1 MSIDVKRAYDA
12 YEARFST
19 QFGDKAVGAFV
30 KFGSHMVQKL
40 ATDDFM
46 KRLEGYLSM
55 HGAVRE
61 ILESGSTISDVVMLE
76 YDEAAA
82 WIAIQA
88 PNLLDLFKGELGD
101 PGVALGGGEHA
112 G

>member
-1 MSIDVKRAYDA
+1 MAIDYARAFDA
-12 YEARFST
+12 YQSRFAAK
-19 QFGDKAVGAFV
+19 FGDKPTGAFA

-40 ATDDFM
+40 TEGEFQ
-46 KRLEGYLSM
+46 KRLDDYLSL

-101 PGVALGGGEHA
+101 PGVALGG
-112 G
+112 

>member
-1 MSIDVKRAYDA
+1 MSIDLKRAYGA
-12 YEARFST
+12 YEARFAA
-19 QFGDKAVGAFV
+19 QFGEKAVGAFV
-30 KFGSHMVQKL
+30 KFGSHMVKKL
-40 ATDDFM
+40 ATDEFAQ
-46 KRLEGYLSM
+46 RLDDYLSL

-101 PGVALGGGEHA
+101 PGIALGG
-112 G
+112 